1 MEGKYICVMGTLG
14 CGKTTVSRL
23 LAAELELTLL
33 EEKFAENPFLPR
45 FYKDMERWAF
55 DSQMFFLTEK
65 IGQVKEAERLLVE
78 VSVLQDTPIQQ
89 DVYGYAKAQMIMG
102 NMSADEWKLYLRVF
116 EMVEEKLPKPDLVV
130 YLEASIATLMERIR
144 GRDRKFEEG
153 IDESYLRLLDEVNK
167 TWLMNNNR
175 IEVMKVDTNGL
186 DLVGKAADKKKLVGQ
201 VKERLVGR
209 R

>member
-23 LAAELELTLL
+23 LAGELELTLL

>member
-1 MEGKYICVMGTLG
+1 MEGKYLCVMGTLG

-23 LAAELELTLL
+23 LAGELELTLL

-55 DSQMFFLTEK
+55 DREMFFLTEK

>member
-1 MEGKYICVMGTLG
+1 MEGKYLCVMGTLG

-23 LAAELELTLL
+23 LAGELELTLL

>member
-1 MEGKYICVMGTLG
+1 MEGKYLCVMGTLG

-23 LAAELELTLL
+23 LAGELELTLL

-116 EMVEEKLPKPDLVV
+116 EMEEEKLPKPDLVV

>member
-1 MEGKYICVMGTLG
+1 MGTLG

>member
-1 MEGKYICVMGTLG
+1 MEGKYLCVMGTLG

>member
-23 LAAELELTLL
+23 LAGELELTLL

-209 R
+209 T

>member
-1 MEGKYICVMGTLG
+1 MK
-14 CGKTTVSRL
+14 
-23 LAAELELTLL
+23 
-33 EEKFAENPFLPR
+33 
-45 FYKDMERWAF
+45 RWAF
-55 DSQMFFLTEK
+55 HSQTFFLMEK
-65 IGQVKEAERLLVE
+65 ITQMMETSKHLEKH
-78 VSVLQDTPIQQ
+78 SIIQDTPIQQ